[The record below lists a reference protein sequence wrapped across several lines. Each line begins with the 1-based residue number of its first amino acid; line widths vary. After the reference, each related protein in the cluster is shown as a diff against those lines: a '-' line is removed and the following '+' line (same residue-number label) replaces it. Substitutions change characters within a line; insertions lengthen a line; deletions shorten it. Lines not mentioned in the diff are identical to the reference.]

1 MGAAV
6 RSLVNR
12 IDALTPEQAARM
24 PEWRDKWIA
33 VGLRTG
39 PSDRP
44 AFERHVAACYR
55 AATMD
60 PPKRIIWVP
69 SPWALAIRAPTEA
82 FMLGLSDRIAKAELG
97 AQINAQVDDQ
107 VRDQVNAQVNAQV
120 RAQVNAQVNA
130 QVRAQVRDQVGA
142 IMAGLY
148 RAISGSWHHYMGGQ
162 FWVGGWYWGTA
173 YQSYFRDVCGL
184 DIGEEMA
191 ARAIAY
197 AGTCEAAC
205 WWWPHKD
212 FVMVCER
219 PIHID
224 RDAQGRLHSDTRL
237 AIEWPDGWG
246 IAMSHGVRLPDDVIL
261 RPESVTVARI
271 DAEKNAEVRRVM
283 LERFGL
289 ARYMLESKAEVLHED
304 TDQLGHPR
312 RLLRKPMG
320 DGLPELTMVHV
331 KNSTLEP
338 DGSRKDYVLAVHPQ
352 LRPIF
357 ASGFGPP
364 QKLTCANA
372 VASTFGL
379 RGEEY
384 APQAET

>member
-1 MGAAV
+1 
-6 RSLVNR
+6 
-12 IDALTPEQAARM
+12 
-24 PEWRDKWIA
+24 
-33 VGLRTG
+33 
-39 PSDRP
+39 
-44 AFERHVAACYR
+44 
-55 AATMD
+55 
-60 PPKRIIWVP
+60 
-69 SPWALAIRAPTEA
+69 
-82 FMLGLSDRIAKAELG
+82 
-97 AQINAQVDDQ
+97 
-107 VRDQVNAQVNAQV
+107 
-120 RAQVNAQVNA
+120 
-130 QVRAQVRDQVGA
+130 
-142 IMAGLY
+142 MAGLY

-320 DGLPELTMVHV
+320 DRLPELTMVHV

-357 ASGFGPP
+357 ASGFGRP